1 MKKLLCAVFAA
12 ITIGILVNLYISN
25 IKPNTAPGNECSRTY
40 VFGEVDGYVACF
52 EKGESKPFL
61 ITKKR
66 VSELPELDRE
76 MLSGGI
82 EVHGARAVSRGL
94 EDYCS

>member
-1 MKKLLCAVFAA
+1 MITICVLISLYFSKVKTNLAPESVCSRAYVFAD
-12 ITIGILVNLYISN
+12 
-25 IKPNTAPGNECSRTY
+25 
-40 VFGEVDGYVACF
+40 VDGYVACF
-52 EKGESKPFL
+52 EKGGSEPFL

-76 MLSGGI
+76 MLKNGV
-82 EVHGARAVSRGL
+82 EVFGARAVSRGL